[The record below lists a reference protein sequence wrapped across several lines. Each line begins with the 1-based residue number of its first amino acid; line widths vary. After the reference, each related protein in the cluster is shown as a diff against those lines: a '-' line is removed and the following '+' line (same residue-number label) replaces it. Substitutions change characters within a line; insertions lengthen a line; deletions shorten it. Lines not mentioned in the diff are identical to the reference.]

1 MRTRPIPRR
10 RTPVGPRRPGPRAR
24 SVGTTLRWMT
34 VHLEN
39 SNRKVRKTKKKF
51 EQKTGFSEIW
61 KNSEKSARVKRA
73 KTRMMTRAT
82 LGRRTERRRGVGG
95 RGVEDPLL
103 LFFLSIETVLRRT
116 QIATTFTWL
125 TTQTKKAI
133 TIKVICILW
142 SFVVNHV
149 NDITQLKV

>member
-1 MRTRPIPRR
+1 MALPFRKFFAPVIGPAPLHFSGIISDRAHLRR
-10 RTPVGPRRPGPRAR
+10 
-24 SVGTTLRWMT
+24 
-34 VHLEN
+34 N
-39 SNRKVRKTKKKF
+39 
-51 EQKTGFSEIW
+51 
-61 KNSEKSARVKRA
+61 
-73 KTRMMTRAT
+73 RMMTRAA